1 MLEVNINFKK
11 YLNILNEKMTAQ
23 RMERF
28 LKDKGTPNSNL
39 IKILIFVIF
48 LFAIIRFFL
57 KTRIVEFIFCL
68 FQKQWNFVICRHW
81 EWIQSTKM
89 VTWKIKISKYQ
100 DISVSN
106 QREQYFV
113 NYATILISSCM
124 HALMHQDMQEEGRE
138 ERCVKDTL
146 PTRWKRRL

>member
-48 LFAIIRFFL
+48 LFAILIFCNHTIFL
-57 KTRIVEFIFCL
+57 KNTYR
-68 FQKQWNFVICRHW
+68 
-81 EWIQSTKM
+81 
-89 VTWKIKISKYQ
+89 
-100 DISVSN
+100 
-106 QREQYFV
+106 
-113 NYATILISSCM
+113 
-124 HALMHQDMQEEGRE
+124 
-138 ERCVKDTL
+138 
-146 PTRWKRRL
+146 

>member
-28 LKDKGTPNSNL
+28 LKDKDTPNSNL

-57 KTRIVEFIFCL
+57 KTRIVEFISETMKFCHL
-68 FQKQWNFVICRHW
+68 SPPRVN
-81 EWIQSTKM
+81 
-89 VTWKIKISKYQ
+89 SKHK
-100 DISVSN
+100 N
-106 QREQYFV
+106 GHLE
-113 NYATILISSCM
+113 N
-124 HALMHQDMQEEGRE
+124 
-138 ERCVKDTL
+138 
-146 PTRWKRRL
+146 